1 MKVHLALWRTTDTD
15 KVTSACGVV
24 RTPENFVYPKTS
36 FLAHTEPK
44 DVCKTCLKIYR
55 RKPW

>member
-1 MKVHLALWRTTDTD
+1 MKVHLALWQETDTH
-15 KVTSACGVV
+15 KVTSACGAV
-24 RTPENFVYPKTS
+24 RTPENFVYPKKM

-44 DVCKTCLKIYR
+44 DVCKRCKQIYE